1 MILTHLSTDFT
12 TVSFRFKKTGYS
24 LLFSFLFV
32 LNGCIEEDSGLT
44 FIVAGDLHY
53 GLSDSLL
60 SYNAQTIESMNNLP
74 GAFPTD
80 SHMVN
85 LQDPA
90 GVILAGDLTE
100 SGRQSQWKLFV
111 QDYGIHG
118 ERRIKYSVFE
128 GFGNHDGPV
137 DGPVRLGVKERNVER
152 NGLSGLSENHLHYSW
167 QWQDVH
173 FVQLNSYPSYKW
185 NPGCEWCHYFEE
197 SFREPEESLQ
207 FLEMDLEENI
217 GKSNKEVILIFHY
230 GFDEWGNKWWT
241 EEEQEAFHEIIEPYN
256 ILAIFH
262 GHTHAVQFYDWKD
275 TPVFSVGS
283 TQKDEHPGE
292 YLVAHIGSETMVVYE
307 RKVASGW
314 GLFRVLSRNH

>member
-1 MILTHLSTDFT
+1 MILNRLNIEISS
-12 TVSFRFKKTGYS
+12 VRSRFCVAGYVALLS
-24 LLFSFLFV
+24 LLFVFV
-32 LNGCIEEDSGLT
+32 GCSEKEPGLT

-60 SYNAQTIESMNNLP
+60 SYNAKTIESMNNLP
-74 GAFPTD
+74 ETFPSD
-80 SHMVN
+80 IHMVN

-111 QDYGIHG
+111 EDYGIHG
-118 ERRIKYSVFE
+118 ERRIKYPVFE

-137 DGPVRLGVKERNVER
+137 DGPVRLGLKERNLKR
-152 NGLSGLSENHLHYSW
+152 NGLSGLSDNKLHYSW

-173 FVQLNSYPSYKW
+173 FVQLNSYPSYQW
-185 NPGCEWCHYFEE
+185 DPGCEWCHYFEE

-207 FLEMDLEENI
+207 FLKMDLEENI

-241 EEEQEAFHEIIEPYN
+241 EDEQKAFYDIIEPYN
-256 ILAIFH
+256 MLAIFH

-275 TPVFSVGS
+275 IPVFSVGS
-283 TQKDEHPGE
+283 THKDEQPGE
-292 YLVAHIGSETMVVYE
+292 FLVAHIGSEKMVVYE
-307 RKVASGW
+307 QRVARGW
-314 GLFRVLSRNH
+314 GLFRVLSRNY